1 MISSK
6 NKPRLEIPSEN
17 LIIKVEE
24 NLTLIQIPSLH
35 ITEGGV
41 TIKEAFGKVC
51 DKLAQLLRE
60 KLKNN

>member
-6 NKPRLEIPSEN
+6 NRPRLDIPSEN
-17 LIIKVEE
+17 LIVKVEE
-24 NLTLIQIPSLH
+24 DLTIIQIPSLL

-51 DKLAQLLRE
+51 DKLAQMLRE
-60 KLKNN
+60 KLKNT